1 MKQRVW
7 LAAALAALSLSAAAC
22 GGSSEATPSPS
33 DDAGI
38 ATTLADFSIKPAEKE
53 ANAGPVTFDLQNDGP
68 SDHTFFVARTDLADD
83 ALPVKGHVV
92 QLDGLDVVGE
102 LDNVPFEAAPS
113 ITVALTPGAYVL
125 FCNYPGHYESGM
137 FAAFTVT

>member
-53 ANAGPVTFDLQNDGP
+53 ATAGPVTFDLENDGP
-68 SDHTFFVARTDLADD
+68 SDHTFYVVHTDLADD
-83 ALPVKGHVV
+83 ALPVKDHLV
-92 QLDGLDVVGE
+92 QVAGLDVVGE
-102 LDNVPFEAAPS
+102 LDDVPFNATPS
-113 ITVALTPGAYVL
+113 ITVPMTPGAYVL
-125 FCNYPGHYESGM
+125 LCNYPGHYESGM

>member
-7 LAAALAALSLSAAAC
+7 LAAALAVLSLTAAAC

-53 ANAGPVTFDLQNDGP
+53 ATAGPVTFDLQNDGP
-68 SDHTFFVARTDLADD
+68 SDHTFYVVRTDLADD
-83 ALPVKGHVV
+83 ALPVKDHVV
-92 QLDGLDVVGE
+92 QVAGLDVAGE
-102 LDNVPFEAAPS
+102 LDDVPFDAAPS
-113 ITVALTPGAYVL
+113 LTVQLSAGAYVL
-125 FCNYPGHYESGM
+125 LCNYPGHYESGM
-137 FAAFTVT
+137 HAAFTVT